1 MLKSISVAILINIL
15 IFSVAIFAFLK
26 YFERRGIYY
35 PYEKIEFT
43 PDEYNLQYEDIF
55 FKTSDALVLNAW
67 FIPAKN
73 PRGTLL
79 YCHGN
84 AGNLSHRIEM
94 VEIFNKLNLN
104 VFIFDYRGYGRS
116 EGAPS
121 EEGLY
126 RDAQAAYD
134 YLLSRSDINKSAII
148 IYGKSIG
155 ANVAV
160 DLASKVKAALVI
172 SESGFSSAYD
182 MGRKLFPYLPVK
194 WMLTI
199 KYDAVSKIKSI
210 AAPKLIIHSIND
222 EIVPFRLGKKLFE
235 AAAAQKEFY
244 QMRGG
249 HNEAVFMAREEY
261 KARVDDFLSK
271 YLRNKGDSFDE
282 KTN

>member
-235 AAAAQKEFY
+235 AASEPKELY

-249 HNEAVFMAREEY
+249 HNEAVFMAKEEY
-261 KARVDDFLSK
+261 KTSVNDFLSK
-271 YLRNKGDSFDE
+271 YLKI
-282 KTN
+282 K